1 MTRTEVAIVKGKQ
14 PFKMIEKVLHLV
26 EAKDIINSEDCV
38 LIKPN
43 YVVSRHPSSGLT
55 TDSRVIESLIQFV
68 KNIGVKDVI
77 VGEGGA
83 GDTEGAFD
91 VVSISKVASRKK
103 ARLVNLNKDE
113 RVNMKIPDSI
123 ALREVGVARTVLE
136 STCIINV
143 PTLKVHHMALVT
155 LSMKNLMGF
164 ILPKSIMHTQINEKI
179 VDLASLFKDKV
190 KINII
195 DGLIGAE
202 IDETTGTPIKMQT
215 IIAGRDMVAVDT
227 IGTLIMGINPRNVEY
242 LNLAEDKGLGVSKLN
257 KIKILGDRIED
268 VKKKFK
274 LPPTFT

>member
-227 IGTLIMGINPRNVEY
+227 VGTLIMGINPRNVEY

>member
-1 MTRTEVAIVKGKQ
+1 MTKTEVAIVKGKQ
-14 PFKMIEKVLHLV
+14 PFKMIEQALHLI
-26 EAKDIINSEDCV
+26 EAKDIINPEDCV

-55 TDSRVIESLIQFV
+55 TDSRVIESLIEFV
-68 KNIGVKDVI
+68 KNIGVKDVT

-91 VVSISKVASRKK
+91 VVNIRKVASGKK

-113 RVNMKIPDSI
+113 RVNMKIPNSI

-227 IGTLIMGINPRNVEY
+227 IGTLIMGINPRNVKY
-242 LNLAEDKGLGVSKLN
+242 LNLADDKGLGVSKLN
-257 KIKILGDRIED
+257 KIKILGNRIED

>member
-123 ALREVGVARTVLE
+123 ALREVGVARTVQ